1 MRLRSLRLL
10 SFRAHDE
17 TDVTFAPGVNL
28 IYGPNGSGK
37 TNLLEAIHYLCL
49 SKSFLTSQDTHALRQ
64 GCPFFEVEGRFEGE
78 QRPELTAR
86 LVYVPE
92 EGKRIFVNKA
102 PLERLSE
109 VVGMLPVVVF
119 SPADGALTA
128 GGPDE
133 RRKFLDNTL
142 SQARPVY
149 LDDLLKYRRALK
161 QRNALLFAQRRSR
174 SPVDPA
180 SLQAWDEELIGL
192 GARIIER
199 RRRFIH
205 DFDAFL
211 AEAYQSME
219 AVGERPSITYET
231 AVALEEGMTEADIA
245 EAFRQTLRGLARRER
260 ERGRTLAG
268 PHRDELVFRLNEF
281 EVRPYASQGQHRTF
295 GMALKLAKYFYLR
308 DRLSET
314 PLLLLDDVFGD
325 LDPHR
330 SDVFLRLL
338 QSDTIGQSLVT
349 AARREPFD
357 GAVDF
362 TEPEHAAL
370 YVVHGTVTESADHA
384 TW

>member
-10 SFRAHDE
+10 SFRAHAE
-17 TDVTFAPGVNL
+17 TDVSFTPGVNL
-28 IYGPNGSGK
+28 IYGPNGAGK

-49 SKSFLTSQDTHALRQ
+49 SKSFLTSTDSHALRQ
-64 GCPFFEVEGRFEGE
+64 GCPFFEAEGAFEGE
-78 QRPELTAR
+78 QRPHLAVR

-102 PLERLSE
+102 PLDRLSE
-109 VVGMLPVVVF
+109 IVGMLPVVVF
-119 SPADGALTA
+119 SPEDAALTA

-133 RRKFLDNTL
+133 RRRFLDNTL

-161 QRNALLFAQRRSR
+161 QRNALLLHQRRSR
-174 SPVDPA
+174 VPADPA
-180 SLQAWDEELIGL
+180 SLQAWDEELITL

-199 RRRFIH
+199 RRRFITE
-205 DFDAFL
+205 FDAFL
-211 AEAYQSME
+211 AQAYASME

-231 AVALEEGMTEADIA
+231 AVVLEEGMTEADIA
-245 EAFRQTLRGLARRER
+245 EAFRQTLHRLARRER

-268 PHRDELVFRLNEF
+268 PHRDELVFRLNDF

-308 DRLSET
+308 DRLGET

-357 GAVDF
+357 ATVDF
-362 TEPEHAAL
+362 TEPEHEAL
-370 YVVHGTVTESADHA
+370 YVVHGTVTEPTDHA
-384 TW
+384 AL

>member
-1 MRLRSLRLL
+1 MGQVVSSVALFAGIPIRTGRASGGISYAPAPTLAVRMRLRSLRLL

-49 SKSFLTSQDTHALRQ
+49 SKSFLTSQDPHALRQ

-78 QRPELTAR
+78 QRPEFTAR

-161 QRNALLFAQRRSR
+161 QRNALLLRAAPLALARGPRLAAGVGRGADRARRADHRAASALHRRVRRVSGRGVRTAWKPSASGRALRTRRRSR
-174 SPVDPA
+174 
-180 SLQAWDEELIGL
+180 W
-192 GARIIER
+192 R
-199 RRRFIH
+199 R
-205 DFDAFL
+205 
-211 AEAYQSME
+211 
-219 AVGERPSITYET
+219 G
-231 AVALEEGMTEADIA
+231 
-245 EAFRQTLRGLARRER
+245 
-260 ERGRTLAG
+260 
-268 PHRDELVFRLNEF
+268 
-281 EVRPYASQGQHRTF
+281 
-295 GMALKLAKYFYLR
+295 
-308 DRLSET
+308 
-314 PLLLLDDVFGD
+314 
-325 LDPHR
+325 
-330 SDVFLRLL
+330 
-338 QSDTIGQSLVT
+338 
-349 AARREPFD
+349 
-357 GAVDF
+357 
-362 TEPEHAAL
+362 
-370 YVVHGTVTESADHA
+370 
-384 TW
+384 

>member
-1 MRLRSLRLL
+1 
-10 SFRAHDE
+10 
-17 TDVTFAPGVNL
+17 
-28 IYGPNGSGK
+28 
-37 TNLLEAIHYLCL
+37 
-49 SKSFLTSQDTHALRQ
+49 
-64 GCPFFEVEGRFEGE
+64 
-78 QRPELTAR
+78 
-86 LVYVPE
+86 
-92 EGKRIFVNKA
+92 
-102 PLERLSE
+102 
-109 VVGMLPVVVF
+109 
-119 SPADGALTA
+119 
-128 GGPDE
+128 
-133 RRKFLDNTL
+133 
-142 SQARPVY
+142 
-149 LDDLLKYRRALK
+149 
-161 QRNALLFAQRRSR
+161 
-174 SPVDPA
+174 
-180 SLQAWDEELIGL
+180 
-192 GARIIER
+192 
-199 RRRFIH
+199 
-205 DFDAFL
+205 
-211 AEAYQSME
+211 
-219 AVGERPSITYET
+219 
-231 AVALEEGMTEADIA
+231 MTEADIA

-268 PHRDELVFRLNEF
+268 PHRDELVFRLNDF